1 MVDGPQ
7 EVSAGGVRLWRIAID
22 GPVGA
27 GKTVVGRVLARRL
40 GFNYLDTGVMYRAI
54 TWLALRCALPID
66 DTAALAALAER
77 TEIRVLGP
85 DSDRVLVGDHQVESE
100 LRAPEVES
108 NVSLVARV
116 PEVRRALVR
125 QQRALAAKGKIVM
138 VGRDIGTVVL
148 PNADLK
154 VFMLASAQER
164 ARRRWAEMRTQG
176 LDVDF
181 PQVLR
186 ETQARDAL
194 DSQRADSPL
203 VPAKDAFLL
212 DTEGLTVPQVVDR
225 ILQRVR
231 GLGEG
236 ASP

>member
-1 MVDGPQ
+1 LVDGLQ

-27 GKTVVGRVLARRL
+27 GKTVVGRELARRL

-54 TWLALRCALPID
+54 TWLALHCAVPID
-66 DTAALAALAER
+66 NTAALGTLAAR
-77 TEIRVLGP
+77 TEIRVLGS
-85 DSDRVLVGDHQVESE
+85 DSDRVLVGEHEVEPE

-108 NVSLVARV
+108 QVSLVARV
-116 PEVRRALVR
+116 PEVRRAMVR
-125 QQRALAAKGKIVM
+125 QQRALAEKGTIVM

-148 PNADLK
+148 PDADLK

-164 ARRRWAEMRTQG
+164 ARRRWREMRAQG
-176 LDVDF
+176 VDVDF

-212 DTEGLTVPQVVDR
+212 DTEGLTIPQVVDR
-225 ILQRVR
+225 ILQRVHH
-231 GLGEG
+231 LGAG
-236 ASP
+236 AKP